1 MAYIQNGIG
10 YTLKCDKCGTLLH
23 RKGKDKP
30 FLSLDINELDSIAK
44 EYGWLINK
52 RVHKC
57 TKFYLYKITI
67 MTESDLKYW
76 KAVLNG
82 VVPEHLV
89 TPEVVALRDQ
99 QNKMLSLMAK
109 KNADYGNAFNKG
121 CDKLGYRYGLA
132 RMYDKANRLVH
143 LIEDDF
149 QGYSNPNVE
158 DESMFDTIQ
167 DLGNY
172 CNMLLAWQAS
182 NDGHEPTIPSTGRVE
197 TVFID
202 ISNLVKTDKLILIE
216 ETSKKDVTNEIISAY
231 GFEHLCK
238 DKDGYVY
245 NLSADDKEIPV
256 TSEHK
261 ENIVAISHE
270 DYEAG
275 KDFVKRKK

>member
-1 MAYIQNGIG
+1 
-10 YTLKCDKCGTLLH
+10 
-23 RKGKDKP
+23 
-30 FLSLDINELDSIAK
+30 
-44 EYGWLINK
+44 
-52 RVHKC
+52 
-57 TKFYLYKITI
+57 

-76 KAVLNG
+76 KAVLG
-82 VVPEHLV
+82 PVVPEHLV

-121 CDKLGYRYGLA
+121 CDKLGYKYGLA

-167 DLGNY
+167 DLANY

-182 NDGHEPTIPSTGRVE
+182 DNGHEPTIPFTRDMESP
-197 TVFID
+197 FID
-202 ISNLVKTDKLILIE
+202 ICVLLKTDKLILME
-216 ETSKKDVTNEIISAY
+216 ETSKRDVTNEIISSY

-245 NLSADDKEIPV
+245 NLSADNKEIPV

-261 ENIVAISHE
+261 ENVIAISPNDYGPIRDSVKHE
-270 DYEAG
+270 
-275 KDFVKRKK
+275 K

>member
-1 MAYIQNGIG
+1 
-10 YTLKCDKCGTLLH
+10 
-23 RKGKDKP
+23 
-30 FLSLDINELDSIAK
+30 
-44 EYGWLINK
+44 
-52 RVHKC
+52 
-57 TKFYLYKITI
+57 
-67 MTESDLKYW
+67 MTESDLNYW
-76 KAVLNG
+76 KATLNG
-82 VVPEHLV
+82 VVPKHLV

-99 QNKMLSLMAK
+99 QNKMLNLMAK

-121 CDKLGYRYGLA
+121 CYKLGYRYGLA
-132 RMYDKANRLVH
+132 RMYDKANRLVK

-149 QGYSNPNVE
+149 NGYNNPNVE
-158 DESMFDTIQ
+158 DETMFDTIQ

-182 NDGHEPTIPSTGRVE
+182 NEGYEPAIPFTGGLE
-197 TVFID
+197 KSFID
-202 ISNLVKTDKLILIE
+202 ISTLVKTDKLILIE
-216 ETSKKDVTNEIISAY
+216 ETSKRDVTNEIIAAY

-275 KDFVKRKK
+275 KDFVKHKK

>member
-1 MAYIQNGIG
+1 
-10 YTLKCDKCGTLLH
+10 
-23 RKGKDKP
+23 
-30 FLSLDINELDSIAK
+30 
-44 EYGWLINK
+44 
-52 RVHKC
+52 
-57 TKFYLYKITI
+57 
-67 MTESDLKYW
+67 MTESDLNYW
-76 KAVLNG
+76 KATLNG
-82 VVPEHLV
+82 VVPEQLV

-99 QNKMLSLMAK
+99 QNKMLNLMAK

-182 NDGHEPTIPSTGRVE
+182 NNGHEPTIPSTGWVE
-197 TVFID
+197 PNFID
-202 ISNLVKTDKLILIE
+202 ISTLVKTDKLVLIE
-216 ETSKKDVTNEIISAY
+216 ETSKEEVTNEIVAAY
-231 GFEHLCK
+231 GFENLCK

-261 ENIVAISHE
+261 ENVIAMLPE
-270 DYEAG
+270 DYYN
-275 KDFVKRKK
+275 KKFIVKNKNK

>member
-1 MAYIQNGIG
+1 
-10 YTLKCDKCGTLLH
+10 
-23 RKGKDKP
+23 
-30 FLSLDINELDSIAK
+30 
-44 EYGWLINK
+44 
-52 RVHKC
+52 
-57 TKFYLYKITI
+57 

-76 KAVLNG
+76 KATLNG

-99 QNKMLSLMAK
+99 QNKMLNLMAK

-132 RMYDKANRLVH
+132 RMFDKANRLIH

-172 CNMLLAWQAS
+172 CNMLLAWQSS
-182 NDGHEPTIPSTGRVE
+182 NAGLEAEIPPAITIGSSFISIST
-197 TVFID
+197 
-202 ISNLVKTDKLILIE
+202 LVKTERLLLIE
-216 ETSKKDVTNEIISAY
+216 ETSKEDVTNEIISAY
-231 GFEHLCK
+231 GLENLCK
-238 DKDGYVY
+238 DKDNYVY
-245 NLSADDKEIPV
+245 NLSADNKEIPV

-261 ENIVAISHE
+261 ENIITMSPE
-270 DYEAG
+270 E
-275 KDFVKRKK
+275 FSNITVKVRHKNLK

>member
-1 MAYIQNGIG
+1 
-10 YTLKCDKCGTLLH
+10 
-23 RKGKDKP
+23 
-30 FLSLDINELDSIAK
+30 
-44 EYGWLINK
+44 
-52 RVHKC
+52 
-57 TKFYLYKITI
+57 

-76 KAVLNG
+76 KAVLG
-82 VVPEHLV
+82 PVVPEHLV

-121 CDKLGYRYGLA
+121 CDKLGYKYGLA

-167 DLGNY
+167 DLANY
-172 CNMLLAWQAS
+172 CNMLLAWQAT
-182 NDGHEPTIPSTGRVE
+182 NDGNEVKIPSIVAVGSS
-197 TVFID
+197 FID
-202 ISNLVKTDKLILIE
+202 ISTLIRTDRLILIE
-216 ETSKKDVTNEIISAY
+216 ETSKRDVTNEIIAAY
-231 GFEHLCK
+231 GFEHLCR

-275 KDFVKRKK
+275 TDFVKRKK

>member
-1 MAYIQNGIG
+1 
-10 YTLKCDKCGTLLH
+10 
-23 RKGKDKP
+23 
-30 FLSLDINELDSIAK
+30 
-44 EYGWLINK
+44 
-52 RVHKC
+52 
-57 TKFYLYKITI
+57 

-76 KAVLNG
+76 KAVLG
-82 VVPEHLV
+82 TVVPEHLV

-121 CDKLGYRYGLA
+121 CDKLGYKYGLA

-167 DLGNY
+167 DLANY

-182 NDGHEPTIPSTGRVE
+182 NNEHEPTIPSTGRVE

-202 ISNLVKTDKLILIE
+202 ISNLVKTDKLILVE
-216 ETSKKDVTNEIISAY
+216 ETSRRVVTNEIIASY
-231 GFEHLCK
+231 GFENLCK
-238 DKDGYVY
+238 DEDDYVY
-245 NLSADDKEIPV
+245 NLSADNKEIPV

-261 ENIVAISHE
+261 ENVIALSPE
-270 DYEAG
+270 EYNAR
-275 KDFVKRKK
+275 KNSVKHKK

>member
-1 MAYIQNGIG
+1 
-10 YTLKCDKCGTLLH
+10 
-23 RKGKDKP
+23 
-30 FLSLDINELDSIAK
+30 
-44 EYGWLINK
+44 
-52 RVHKC
+52 
-57 TKFYLYKITI
+57 

-76 KAVLNG
+76 KTVLNG

-99 QNKMLSLMAK
+99 QNKMLNLMAK

-149 QGYSNPNVE
+149 NGYNNPNVE

-172 CNMLLAWQAS
+172 CNMLLAWLS
-182 NDGHEPTIPSTGRVE
+182 TTVEGEPQIPSTGRVE
-197 TVFID
+197 STFID
-202 ISNLVKTDKLILIE
+202 ISNLVKTDKLVLIE
-216 ETSKKDVTNEIISAY
+216 ETSKKDVTNEIIAAY
-231 GFEHLCK
+231 GFENLCK
-238 DKDGYVY
+238 DEDGYVY

-261 ENIVAISHE
+261 ENVVAISSE
-270 DYEAG
+270 EYAAG
-275 KDFVKRKK
+275 KDFVKHKK

>member
-1 MAYIQNGIG
+1 
-10 YTLKCDKCGTLLH
+10 
-23 RKGKDKP
+23 
-30 FLSLDINELDSIAK
+30 
-44 EYGWLINK
+44 
-52 RVHKC
+52 
-57 TKFYLYKITI
+57 

-76 KAVLNG
+76 KAVLG
-82 VVPEHLV
+82 PVVPEHLV

-99 QNKMLSLMAK
+99 QNKMLNLMAK

-121 CDKLGYRYGLA
+121 CDKLGYKYGLA

-167 DLGNY
+167 DLANY

-182 NDGHEPTIPSTGRVE
+182 DNGHEPTIPFTRDMESP
-197 TVFID
+197 FID
-202 ISNLVKTDKLILIE
+202 ICVLLKTDKLILME
-216 ETSKKDVTNEIISAY
+216 ETSKRDVTNEIISSY

-245 NLSADDKEIPV
+245 NLSADNKEIPV

-261 ENIVAISHE
+261 ENVIAISPNDYGPIRDSVKHE
-270 DYEAG
+270 
-275 KDFVKRKK
+275 K

>member
-1 MAYIQNGIG
+1 
-10 YTLKCDKCGTLLH
+10 
-23 RKGKDKP
+23 
-30 FLSLDINELDSIAK
+30 
-44 EYGWLINK
+44 
-52 RVHKC
+52 
-57 TKFYLYKITI
+57 

-99 QNKMLSLMAK
+99 QNKMLNLMAK

-132 RMYDKANRLVH
+132 RMYDKANRLVK

-149 QGYSNPNVE
+149 NGYNNPNVE
-158 DESMFDTIQ
+158 DETMFDTIQ

-182 NDGHEPTIPSTGRVE
+182 DEGYEPTMPFTGGVE
-197 TVFID
+197 KSFID
-202 ISNLVKTDKLILIE
+202 ISNLVKTDKLILVE
-216 ETSKKDVTNEIISAY
+216 EHAKNDVTNEIISAY

-238 DKDGYVY
+238 DKNGYVY
-245 NLSADDKEIPV
+245 NLSADNKEIPV
-256 TSEHK
+256 TSIHQELV
-261 ENIVAISHE
+261 VAMSPN
-270 DYEAG
+270 DYAAG